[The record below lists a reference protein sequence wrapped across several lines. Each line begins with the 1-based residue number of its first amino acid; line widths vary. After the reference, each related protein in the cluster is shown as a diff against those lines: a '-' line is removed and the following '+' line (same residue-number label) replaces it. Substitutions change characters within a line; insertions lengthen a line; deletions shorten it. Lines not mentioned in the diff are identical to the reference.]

1 MNENDYE
8 SLLECFI
15 PGDTNDIIEGKKM
28 PSYSDELNKLGYI
41 MLKALSDH
49 FRNLERENDDPD
61 EDAIEI
67 FFDFYDMW
75 EEEKRRH
82 EQINKYLVC
91 LGENELEEPIE
102 NRIVDALM
110 SYFDGERSYDGNS
123 YFRGLR
129 DDKVTPEWRRIRLA
143 QIEKYKGGMN

>member
-1 MNENDYE
+1 MNDNDYE

-41 MLKALSDH
+41 MLNALSDH
-49 FRNLERENDDPD
+49 FRNLERENDDQD

-67 FFDFYDMW
+67 FFNFYDMW

-82 EQINKYLVC
+82 EQINKYLIA
-91 LGENELEEPIE
+91 LGENEMEEPIE

-110 SYFDGERSYDGNS
+110 SYFDGERCYDGNS

-129 DDKVTPEWRRIRLA
+129 DDKVTPEWRRIKLA